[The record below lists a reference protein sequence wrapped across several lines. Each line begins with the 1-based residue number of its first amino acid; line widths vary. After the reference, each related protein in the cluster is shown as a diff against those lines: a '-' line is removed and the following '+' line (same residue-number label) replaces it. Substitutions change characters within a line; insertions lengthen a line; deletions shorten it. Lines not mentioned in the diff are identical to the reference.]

1 MAQGSVITVGTNG
14 KTSTSNLLADAF
26 RSCRVHYHLQS
37 HRGESGCG
45 HHLGA
50 SAAAGCPVGRF
61 RMRRAVARSRAAR
74 LRSNYVLLLNLFRD
88 QLDRCGEIDRIQT
101 SIAGAL
107 AASPDTVLVYNADDR
122 CAPALPTRCP
132 TARSPMA

>member
-1 MAQGSVITVGTNG
+1 MRLEVFACEGGRCRSTWGLRHVARRPAANLPGRSRSPIDPSLLDELRGKCAQGSVITVGTNG

-26 RSCRVHYHLQS
+26 EAAGHYHLQS

-61 RMRRAVARSRAAR
+61 RMRRAVAAHVLPR
-74 LRSNYVLLLNLFRD
+74 LRSNM
-88 QLDRCGEIDRIQT
+88 C
-101 SIAGAL
+101 
-107 AASPDTVLVYNADDR
+107 
-122 CAPALPTRCP
+122 CC
-132 TARSPMA
+132 